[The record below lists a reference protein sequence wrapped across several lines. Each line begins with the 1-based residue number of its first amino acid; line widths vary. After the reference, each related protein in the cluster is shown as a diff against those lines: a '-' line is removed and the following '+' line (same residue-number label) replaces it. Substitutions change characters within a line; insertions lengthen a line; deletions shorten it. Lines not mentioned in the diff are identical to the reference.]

1 VASWARSG
9 FLSEHLVRPG
19 EDGDI
24 VYRGFVDTSFLD
36 LVSARAPIMAVAVST
51 HVLTSARHPLCIRST
66 A

>member
-1 VASWARSG
+1 MSSTVASWARSG

-36 LVSARAPIMAVAVST
+36 LVSV
-51 HVLTSARHPLCIRST
+51 
-66 A
+66 